1 MDDPLAGHAK
11 RPAIFL
17 EGDGT
22 LDVDCPY
29 CRSPDQITLYDVFG
43 PLKEL
48 SEDYLIIV
56 VSNQSGVARGYYT
69 EDDVEAMN
77 EKVTREVEKRRGG
90 GRIDAFYYCPHLPEE
105 EGVPMQEAEDRHDR
119 EGRQGLRGRPCEV
132 VGRRRLP
139 GGRGSR

>member
-1 MDDPLAGHAK
+1 MDGPMAGRTR

-17 EGDGT
+17 EEDGT
-22 LDVDCPY
+22 LNVDCPY
-29 CRSPDQITLYDVFG
+29 CRFPDQITLYDIFE

-69 EDDVEAMN
+69 EDDVKAMN
-77 EKVTREVEKRRGG
+77 EKVRREVENRG

-105 EGVPMQEAEDRHDR
+105 EGVPLQEA
-119 EGRQGLRGRPCEV
+119 
-132 VGRRRLP
+132 
-139 GGRGSR
+139 